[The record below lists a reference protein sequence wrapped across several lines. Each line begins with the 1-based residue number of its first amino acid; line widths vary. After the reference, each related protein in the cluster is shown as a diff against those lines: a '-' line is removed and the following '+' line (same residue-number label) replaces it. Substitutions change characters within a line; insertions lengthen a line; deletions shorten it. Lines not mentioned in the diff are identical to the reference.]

1 MKSFLGLLLMVA
13 APLAAQTPTPQTIIF
28 KVVLTTVA
36 SSPIQPPTGDPGQ
49 LPITVVGDPSGGSST
64 GPITNPDPGSTS
76 GSSTTGCDGYSNAI
90 SAMNHVYANLLYLQ
104 QVYTAA
110 ETAKPA
116 NKSAFTTN
124 SNTLVGM
131 QLYSQDIRDLIRIG
145 GSKDMLTQDVATM
158 STRVSKLPALLG
170 NNPRLQLAPLIV
182 DMQTNLT
189 KVHQLVL
196 TSSCSESLP

>member
-36 SSPIQPPTGDPGQ
+36 SSPVQPPSGDPGQ
-49 LPITVVGDPSGGSST
+49 PPVTVGDLPGGSST
-64 GPITNPDPGSTS
+64 GPITNPDPGSTT
-76 GSSTTGCDGYSNAI
+76 GSPTTGCDGYSNAI
-90 SAMNHVYANLLYLQ
+90 SAMNHVYANLLYMQ
-104 QVYTAA
+104 QIYTAA
-110 ETAKPA
+110 ETTKSA
-116 NKSAFTTN
+116 NHSAFTSN

-145 GSKDMLTQDVATM
+145 GPKDMLTQDVASM
-158 STRVSKLPALLG
+158 STKVAKLPALLG
-170 NNPRLQLAPLIV
+170 NNPKLPLASLIV